1 LFATKDASAARAVA
15 ANLEVGTPLDQK
27 RAKAQAVYMKLVIKW
42 NHSQQF
48 ASYTGEKDASSM
60 TSGCQ
65 LAVLNKMW
73 HEKHICDRVTV
84 LLACTYSYNRGLIS
98 YQKREKKLPK

>member
-48 ASYTGEKDASSM
+48 AGK
-60 TSGCQ
+60 
-65 LAVLNKMW
+65 KM
-73 HEKHICDRVTV
+73 HH
-84 LLACTYSYNRGLIS
+84 L
-98 YQKREKKLPK
+98 